1 MFLWSIKKSN
11 YLFVVALYFSRCFS
25 SELQRTQRFVAIE
38 GNPERQRKGLSCK
51 YSTYTIFHQWIET
64 VWICWAVWCQENLF
78 ATIYAIMAMENGM
91 TENVIERI
99 KGDSI
104 KTTTKLVY
112 NRTTGKDQQSK
123 KNCSRC
129 GGKISH
135 E

>member
-1 MFLWSIKKSN
+1 LN
-11 YLFVVALYFSRCFS
+11 L
-25 SELQRTQRFVAIE
+25 
-38 GNPERQRKGLSCK
+38 LS
-51 YSTYTIFHQWIET
+51 
-64 VWICWAVWCQENLF
+64 WCQENLF

-91 TENVIERI
+91 TENVTERI
-99 KGDSI
+99 EGDSI

-112 NRTTGKDQQSK
+112 NRTTGKDQQIE